1 VLVTIQRIADIL
13 AHIGSERLVLLNRLA
28 SIAQLSTV

>member
-13 AHIGSERLVLLNRLA
+13 AHIGSERLACSTGWPVLPN
-28 SIAQLSTV
+28 